1 MSILLEWD
9 GFDVNGRSDGH
20 LGLGHDTALG
30 ATRRSGLDPKGVDSL
45 IARSSTA
52 SSALVEDADPFFR
65 MERLTPGSGTATA
78 GMRLLVVLDGEGEL
92 NCDSG
97 SMSVSAGQ
105 ILLLPYICG
114 DSAVTGTIQAVVC
127 RTPAPA

>member
-1 MSILLEWD
+1 
-9 GFDVNGRSDGH
+9 
-20 LGLGHDTALG
+20 
-30 ATRRSGLDPKGVDSL
+30 
-45 IARSSTA
+45 
-52 SSALVEDADPFFR
+52 